1 MTIPLCSRSGDVL
14 EPMLKEQWF
23 LSVEKMFKECHKAV
37 ETGVLELIPKM
48 RENLWNQYVNTLTKD
63 WCISR
68 QLWWGQQ
75 IPAYKCTLKTDNQK
89 FKWFAGRNINE
100 VQLKAFE
107 YFQTDQV
114 EIVQGVTFS
123 RFIHCS

>member
-48 RENLWNQYVNTLTKD
+48 RENLWNQYVNTV
-63 WCISR
+63 
-68 QLWWGQQ
+68 
-75 IPAYKCTLKTDNQK
+75 YKSSTMVGTTNTCTLKIENQK
-89 FKWFAGRNINE
+89 FKWFVGRNINE
-100 VQLKAFE
+100 VQMKACEF
-107 YFQTDQV
+107 FQTDQV

-123 RFIHCS
+123 HIL